1 MQKEEQKRRDLEIQM
16 RQTKENYSEIIDKLE
31 RTQNN
36 SMKITSDQNNL
47 KDTIEELTGKL
58 NKETKKSRGLNDT
71 MDNLYQSIEKLERD
85 KNNLNQKLAQKM
97 EEFEHE
103 QLSLHNTT
111 IAVKQKEA
119 EKLDK
124 EMECHME
131 TKNNMLVLDTK
142 YKQRNEEVAKLRQEN
157 IDGNIRN
164 EELQDNIEKH
174 TGSIYELQTT
184 IKHLRTKLGETE
196 TQKLTIIKNNEEM
209 RRNTLELTKNKIEK
223 MREDILILRE
233 NVLSEVH
240 STKKETFAIT
250 ENVLYK
256 QRENEILM
264 KKELESGMKMEKENI
279 RLELL
284 RKIDNKESEF
294 YEQSSLLN
302 IKFEERIREK
312 NVELQDYEMK
322 INELE
327 VKNRNMN
334 RELTEVQ
341 NRLKINLMEK
351 KQIER
356 DYNELN
362 DNHGFAKEKFVSLK
376 KEVAGQ
382 TNKMKTDFDRTLMDI
397 REEIS
402 QNYNKELIFL
412 KKHIQGLKSEN
423 MIEFKSIL
431 QDIAVLQLHHKQEKE
446 AMENNFEQLSSA
458 TEFKFEK
465 EKEKGRLYQEE
476 IDRLEQE
483 LNLSREEQKERILQM
498 EGQIKN
504 LKGSLHDDT
513 QRFHKM
519 RFEKTEEVDV
529 LQRRIAELANE
540 VSLKAEV

>member
-196 TQKLTIIKNNEEM
+196 NQRAM
-209 RRNTLELTKNKIEK
+209 
-223 MREDILILRE
+223 DPYV
-233 NVLSEVH
+233 NV
-240 STKKETFAIT
+240 
-250 ENVLYK
+250 
-256 QRENEILM
+256 
-264 KKELESGMKMEKENI
+264 
-279 RLELL
+279 
-284 RKIDNKESEF
+284 
-294 YEQSSLLN
+294 
-302 IKFEERIREK
+302 
-312 NVELQDYEMK
+312 
-322 INELE
+322 
-327 VKNRNMN
+327 
-334 RELTEVQ
+334 
-341 NRLKINLMEK
+341 
-351 KQIER
+351 
-356 DYNELN
+356 
-362 DNHGFAKEKFVSLK
+362 
-376 KEVAGQ
+376 
-382 TNKMKTDFDRTLMDI
+382 
-397 REEIS
+397 
-402 QNYNKELIFL
+402 
-412 KKHIQGLKSEN
+412 
-423 MIEFKSIL
+423 
-431 QDIAVLQLHHKQEKE
+431 
-446 AMENNFEQLSSA
+446 
-458 TEFKFEK
+458 
-465 EKEKGRLYQEE
+465 
-476 IDRLEQE
+476 
-483 LNLSREEQKERILQM
+483 
-498 EGQIKN
+498 
-504 LKGSLHDDT
+504 
-513 QRFHKM
+513 
-519 RFEKTEEVDV
+519 
-529 LQRRIAELANE
+529 
-540 VSLKAEV
+540 